1 MVGMT
6 SLVTLIDRLAR
17 VPAAL
22 VPSTAE
28 AEAALLASLRYLGS
42 NAAQRS
48 VKADPYWPKWDSP
61 WWHLALCFELG
72 EAARVPE
79 RAVSALL
86 AALVAFP
93 IKTFPLTPED
103 LPPGCDVHTHSMC
116 HCQVG
121 SAYQVLSA
129 CAVDV
134 DGAVPWAAPWF
145 VRYQM
150 ADGGLNCDSDAYLV
164 KGECP
169 SSMVGT
175 LAPLEAMLLGEL
187 VGERAA
193 FVDRAAAFLIE
204 RRLMLGS
211 PTRHNA
217 AERLREPGW
226 RQPCFPRFY
235 FYDVLR
241 GLSALTRWAERR
253 EQPIP
258 LAAIE
263 AVVEHLLSSFPDG
276 VVRLGR
282 SAQEGIRTVA
292 FAGGEKTWPA
302 ASRFA
307 LLEAT
312 SAIGSASPALTRQWT
327 ETRRRLLALHDAHLI
342 MT

>member
-1 MVGMT
+1 MT

-17 VPAAL
+17 VPAVE
-22 VPSTAE
+22 VPSTPEVE
-28 AEAALLASLRYLGS
+28 AGLLASLRYLGS
-42 NAAQRS
+42 DAAQRS
-48 VKADPYWPKWDSP
+48 VEADPYWPKWDSP
-61 WWHLALCFELG
+61 WWHFALCIELG
-72 EAARVPE
+72 EAQRVPE

-93 IKTFPLTPED
+93 VKSFPFTPDD
-103 LPPGCDVHTHSMC
+103 LPPGCDVHTNTLC
-116 HCQVG
+116 HCQLG
-121 SAYQVLSA
+121 SAYQMLSA
-129 CAVDV
+129 CEVDV
-134 DGAVPWAAPWF
+134 DRALPWAVPWF

-175 LAPLEAMLLGEL
+175 LAPFEAMLLGEL

-193 FVDRAAAFLIE
+193 FVDRAGSFLIE

-211 PTRHNA
+211 PTQHNA
-217 AERLREPGW
+217 AERKREPSW
-226 RQPCFPRFY
+226 RQLSCPRFY

-241 GLSALTRWAERR
+241 GLNALTRWAEQR

-263 AVVEHLLSSFPDG
+263 PVVDHLLSSFPDG

-282 SAQEGIRTVA
+282 SAQGGVRTLA
-292 FAGGEKTWPA
+292 FAASGEKTWPP

-312 SAIGSASPALTRQWT
+312 SAIGSASPALTRQWH
-327 ETRRRLLALHDAHLI
+327 ETRRRLLALHDARRI
-342 MT
+342 AS

>member
-1 MVGMT
+1 MA

-17 VPAAL
+17 VPAVE
-22 VPSTAE
+22 VPSTPE
-28 AEAALLASLRYLGS
+28 ADAGLLASLRYLGS
-42 NAAQRS
+42 DAAQRS
-48 VKADPYWPKWDSP
+48 VEADPYWPKWDSP
-61 WWHLALCFELG
+61 WWHFALCVELG
-72 EAARVPE
+72 EAQRVPE
-79 RAVSALL
+79 RTVSALL
-86 AALVAFP
+86 AALVAFRV
-93 IKTFPLTPED
+93 KSFPFTPED
-103 LPPGCDVHTHSMC
+103 LPPGCDVHTNTLC
-116 HCQVG
+116 HCQLG
-121 SAYQVLSA
+121 SAYQMLSA
-129 CAVDV
+129 CEVDV
-134 DGAVPWAAPWF
+134 DGALPWAVPWF

-211 PTRHNA
+211 PTQHNA
-217 AERLREPGW
+217 AERKREPSW
-226 RQPCFPRFY
+226 FQPCCPRFY

-241 GLSALTRWAERR
+241 GLNALTRWAERR
-253 EQPIP
+253 ERPIP

-263 AVVEHLLSSFPDG
+263 PVVDHLLSSFPDG

-282 SAQEGIRTVA
+282 SAQDGVRTLA
-292 FAGGEKTWPA
+292 FAASGEKIWPP

-312 SAIGSASPALTRQWT
+312 SAIGSASPALTRQWH
-327 ETRRRLLALHDAHLI
+327 ESRRRLLALHDARRI
-342 MT
+342 TS

>member
-1 MVGMT
+1 MI
-6 SLVTLIDRLAR
+6 SPATLIDRLAR
-17 VPAAL
+17 VPAVEL
-22 VPSTAE
+22 PSTPQVE
-28 AEAALLASLRYLGS
+28 AGLLASLRYLDS
-42 NAAQRS
+42 DAAQRS
-48 VKADPYWPKWDSP
+48 VEADPYWPKWDSP
-61 WWHLALCFELG
+61 WWHIALCGELG
-72 EAARVPE
+72 EARRVPE

-93 IKTFPLTPED
+93 VKTFPFTPDD
-103 LPPGCDVHTHSMC
+103 LPPGCDVHTHVLC
-116 HCQVG
+116 HCQLG
-121 SAYQVLSA
+121 SAYQMLRA
-129 CAVDV
+129 CEVDV
-134 DGAVPWAAPWF
+134 DGALPWAAPWF

-150 ADGGLNCDSDAYLV
+150 ADGGLNCDNDAYLV

-211 PTRHNA
+211 PTQHNA
-217 AERLREPGW
+217 AERRREPGW
-226 RQPCFPRFY
+226 LQVCFPRFY

-241 GLSALTRWAERR
+241 GLDVLTRWAERR

-258 LAAIE
+258 LVAIE
-263 AVVEHLLSSFPDG
+263 PVVEHLLSAFPDG

-282 SAQEGIRTVA
+282 SAQDRVRTLA
-292 FAGGEKTWPA
+292 FAESGEETWTA
-302 ASRFA
+302 ASRFP

-312 SAIGSASPALTRQWT
+312 STIGTASPALTRQWH
-327 ETRRRLLALHDAHLI
+327 ETRRRLLALHDARRI
-342 MT
+342 TS